1 MERDDTVTGEESPAP
16 GQPAT
21 VAPGAADTAG
31 TPAPGARGDDALTT
45 SGASSGRPRPRPNGR
60 LLPLL
65 GPAFVAAIAYVDPGN
80 VAANLTAGARYGYLL
95 LWVLVAANAMAV
107 LVQYQSAKLG
117 LVTGRT
123 MPELLRDRLRRGP
136 RLAYWAQAEL
146 VAAATDLAEVI
157 GGAIA
162 LHLLFGL
169 PLLWGGLIVAVV
181 SMALLLVQDR
191 HGQRRF
197 EHVILALLA
206 VITVGFVAG
215 LFVAPPDPA
224 EMAGGLL
231 PRFAGTDSV
240 VLAAGMLGAT
250 VMPHAIYVHSALAR
264 DRHGHASTPRL
275 RRRLLSATRWDVII
289 ALAVAGCV
297 NIAMLLLAAASL
309 QGVSGTDSIEGAHAA
324 VTAALGSGIGIAFAI
339 GLLASGLASTSIG
352 CYAGATIMAGL
363 LHKRI
368 PVLVRRAITAIPAL
382 VLLAVG
388 VDATWALVVSQVVLS
403 FGIPFALVPLLRLT
417 ADRSVMG
424 SAASGTGVRWVLAVV
439 VVAVVALNLALVVLT
454 LAGV

>member
-1 MERDDTVTGEESPAP
+1 MTR
-16 GQPAT
+16 PAT
-21 VAPGAADTAG
+21 
-31 TPAPGARGDDALTT
+31 TPASRPHSPDA
-45 SGASSGRPRPRPNGR
+45 AAPNGR
-60 LLPLL
+60 RGQRSRVLHLM
-65 GPAFVAAIAYVDPGN
+65 GPAFVAAVAYVDPGN

-95 LWVLVAANAMAV
+95 LWVLVAANLMAV

-123 MPELLRDRLRRGP
+123 MPELLRGRLRRGP

-162 LHLLFGL
+162 LSLLFDL
-169 PLLWGGLIVAVV
+169 PLVWGGLIVAVV

-191 HGQRRF
+191 QGQRRF
-197 EHVILALLA
+197 EHVIVGLLA

-224 EMAGGLL
+224 AMAGGLL
-231 PRFAGTDSV
+231 PQFAGTDSV

-264 DRHGHASTPRL
+264 DRHGHASTPQL
-275 RRRLLSATRWDVII
+275 RRRLLGATRWDVII

-324 VTAALGSGIGIAFAI
+324 VTAALGPGIGIAFAI
-339 GLLASGLASTSIG
+339 GLLASGLASTSVG

-368 PVLVRRAITAIPAL
+368 PVLARRAITAVPAL

-388 VDATWALVVSQVVLS
+388 VDPTWALVASQVVLS

-417 ADRSVMG
+417 SDRGVMG
-424 SAASGTGVRWVLAVV
+424 SAANGRGVRWLLALI

-454 LAGV
+454 LTGG

>member
-1 MERDDTVTGEESPAP
+1 MTR
-16 GQPAT
+16 PAT
-21 VAPGAADTAG
+21 TPASRHHSPGAAA
-31 TPAPGARGDDALTT
+31 
-45 SGASSGRPRPRPNGR
+45 PNGLR
-60 LLPLL
+60 GPRSRVLHLM

-95 LWVLVAANAMAV
+95 LWVLVAANLMAV

-123 MPELLRDRLRRGP
+123 MPELLRGRLRRGP

-162 LHLLFGL
+162 LSLLFGL
-169 PLLWGGLIVAVV
+169 PLVWGGLIVAVV
-181 SMALLLVQDR
+181 SMALLLVQDH

-197 EHVILALLA
+197 EHVIVGLLA
-206 VITVGFVAG
+206 VITIGFVAG

-224 EMAGGLL
+224 AMAGGLL

-264 DRHGHASTPRL
+264 DRHGHADTSQL
-275 RRRLLSATRWDVII
+275 RRRLLGATRWDVIV

-309 QGVSGTDSIEGAHAA
+309 QGVAGTDSIEGAHAA
-324 VTAALGSGIGIAFAI
+324 VTAALGPGIGIAFAI
-339 GLLASGLASTSIG
+339 GLLASGLASTSVG

-368 PVLVRRAITAIPAL
+368 PVLARRAITAVPAL

-388 VDATWALVVSQVVLS
+388 VDPTWALVASQVVLS

-417 ADRSVMG
+417 SDRAVMG
-424 SAASGTGVRWVLAVV
+424 SSANGRGTRWLLALIVTAVV
-439 VVAVVALNLALVVLT
+439 VLNLALVVLT
-454 LAGV
+454 LTGG